1 MPVALSSREK
11 ILLWLLRFVHQK
23 DDFIQPLEVSQK
35 GISRALSMK
44 QTNVSR
50 EMSVLRKEGLLDQR
64 SSHFST
70 GKRKMTAYSLTH
82 DGIPV
87 AREVEKKVM
96 SVKVPLIVEAK
107 NEKLSIGRVVT
118 LLKGRGITS
127 SPFALASC
135 FTESGTYDLDEV
147 EDWVRKLQRPLE
159 VGAEGGGSRR
169 HRLTGLPRKSDFF
182 GRNDVLREL
191 EEMLSSAQFKAV
203 MVMGT
208 AGMGKSALGR
218 EIIRRARKEFSVFYF
233 AFGEWY
239 RFDAFMEELLEF
251 LGGEGRGEKDKGE
264 GRGGEDRRGKGK
276 GEGGDML
283 GKLVRFTSRNDFV
296 IVLDDVHK
304 AKEEAVEFLEKLLAN
319 AGELKRLKVIF
330 LSREKERRR
339 EYDRIKQGDRFQE
352 VVLPPLSLDECME
365 LASRR
370 GYGERGK
377 IDEDTARKILRATGG
392 IPLLV
397 GLLRKEDIITGKV
410 EGKGRSLIE
419 EEIFGELDGDSA
431 RLLKLISLCTLPVEK
446 DIVKGGREHMST
458 LASQLLV
465 ERGRED
471 LFRVHDHIREVVTGG
486 IGHREKRELR
496 QEVLVYLGNIL
507 ERHEKGD
514 DLPPQIEDDMDI
526 YYLEHIYHHIEL
538 DRAYDALEIIANAP
552 ATLKRGPPSHVLGE
566 FLERVEAKLDRGH
579 GYIEYLR
586 AEMALLEGENDDAR
600 LHLGRAR
607 KDADKTGEASTV
619 NGKERMLLPDPAE
632 LDALEKAIDE
642 SDRRPEKLRSM
653 ARRARS
659 AEASEE
665 RIRLSLSIASQ
676 YMERGDHA
684 KARKWLSAARNVLRE
699 ESGKGASLH
708 MLRLGAAYLRFG
720 DVQEAVA
727 IAKRGLRTAGGE
739 NPELLGGFHK
749 LLGQIYLLGERHEKA
764 EDRFNRAKLNFQ
776 RAQNMFQMAD
786 TMLWEVK
793 AILGANGLLGRAMT
807 TSFRDRGRLNKRQRA
822 ALDDSITR
830 IREALLTQR
839 GISRRMGRLS
849 RLLGRDI
856 FDMRTV
862 SLWRQLLVLR
872 CALEWLGG
880 YDDFALGTCE
890 DIIRLGNRTRKGD
903 ITIEG
908 TIIKARV
915 LASAGKKKEA
925 KKILR
930 DLKRVKHIPPGAARE
945 TLKRTMNLIE
955 GGK

>member
-1 MPVALSSREK
+1 LPVALSSREK

-50 EMSVLRKEGLLDQR
+50 EISVLRKEDLLEQR

-87 AREVEKKVM
+87 AREVEKKVL
-96 SVKVPLIVEAK
+96 SVKVQLIVEAR
-107 NEKLSIGRVVT
+107 NEKLPIGRVVT

-147 EDWVRKLQRPLE
+147 EEWVRKLQRPLD
-159 VGAEGGGSRR
+159 GGMWDGDERR

-182 GRNDVLREL
+182 GRDDVLMEL
-191 EEMLSSAQFKAV
+191 GEMLSSARFKAV
-203 MVMGT
+203 MMMGT

-218 EIIRRARKEFSVFYF
+218 EIIQRARKEFCVFYF

-239 RFDAFMEELLEF
+239 RFETFHEELSEF
-251 LGGEGRGEKDKGE
+251 LGKKGKERIGKGE
-264 GRGGEDRRGKGK
+264 KGK
-276 GEGGDML
+276 GGGGDVL
-283 GKLVRFTSRNDFV
+283 GKLVGFTGRNDFLL
-296 IVLDDVHK
+296 VLDDVHK
-304 AKEEAVEFLEKLLAN
+304 AKEDAVEFLETLLAN
-319 AGELKRLKVIF
+319 ADDLKRLKVIF

-339 EYDRIKQGDRFQE
+339 EYDRIKQGDRFRE
-352 VVLPPLSLDECME
+352 IVIPPLSLDECME
-365 LASRR
+365 LASKR
-370 GYGERGK
+370 GYGEVGK
-377 IDEDTARKILRATGG
+377 IDEETARRILRATGG

-397 GLLRKEDIITGKV
+397 ELLRKEDIITGKV

-419 EEIFGELDGDSA
+419 EEMFGKLDGDST

-465 ERGRED
+465 ERSRED

-486 IGHREKRELR
+486 IGQREKEELR
-496 QEVLVYLGNIL
+496 REVLEYLGNIL
-507 ERHEKGD
+507 ERHEKGG
-514 DLPPQIEDDMDI
+514 DLPPQIEDDMDL
-526 YYLEHIYHHIEL
+526 YYLEYIYHHIEL
-538 DRAYDALEIIANAP
+538 DRAQKALEIIANAP
-552 ATLKRGPPSHVLGE
+552 GSLKRGPPSHVLGE
-566 FLERVEAKLDRGH
+566 FLERVESKLERGH
-579 GYIEYLR
+579 GHIEYLR
-586 AEMALLEGENDDAR
+586 AEMALLEGETDDAR
-600 LHLGRAR
+600 LHLRRAR
-607 KDADKTGEASTV
+607 MAAGKTGEASTAME
-619 NGKERMLLPDPAE
+619 KERLLQPDPAE
-632 LDALEKAIDE
+632 LDALEKAIEE

-659 AEASEE
+659 ADSSDE
-665 RIRLSLSIASQ
+665 RTRLSLSLAFQ
-676 YMERGDHA
+676 YMGRGEHA
-684 KARKWLSAARNVLRE
+684 KARKWLSTARNAQRGE
-699 ESGKGASLH
+699 IGESASPY
-708 MLRLGAAYLRFG
+708 MLRFGAAYQKLG

-727 IAKRGLRTAGGE
+727 IAKEGLRAAGDE
-739 NPELLGGFHK
+739 SPELLGGFHK
-749 LLGQIYLLGERHEKA
+749 LLGQIYLIGEHYEKA

-807 TSFRDRGRLNKRQRA
+807 TSFRDRGHLSKRQRA

-856 FDMRTV
+856 FDMRNV

-872 CALEWLGG
+872 CGLEWLGE
-880 YDDFALGTCE
+880 YDDFALSTCD
-890 DIIRLGNRTRKGD
+890 DIIRLGNRTRNGD

-915 LASAGKKKEA
+915 LASAGKRKEA